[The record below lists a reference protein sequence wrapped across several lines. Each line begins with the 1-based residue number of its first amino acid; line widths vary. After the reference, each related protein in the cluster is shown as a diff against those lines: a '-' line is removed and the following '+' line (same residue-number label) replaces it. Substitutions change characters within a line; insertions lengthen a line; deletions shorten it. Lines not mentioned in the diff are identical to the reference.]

1 MEPPRAKPVVEIFH
15 PHETFRDKVY
25 ETMEENLRTM
35 RKEVGIFLPPEERV
49 AVL

>member
-1 MEPPRAKPVVEIFH
+1 LRSSI

-25 ETMEENLRTM
+25 ETMEENLTTM
-35 RKEVGIFLPPEERV
+35 RKEVGIVPPPEEGV